1 LVWYDDVPENFA
13 YMTPILN
20 ETATLFTYLRRLVHY
35 SPPVA
40 TIVWSS
46 LAVMH
51 VAETAYMAYLCKKHK
66 TGVGL
71 GVSLVF
77 PRTSLH

>member
-1 LVWYDDVPENFA
+1 MVP
-13 YMTPILN
+13 IIN

-40 TIVWSS
+40 IVTWSTI
-46 LAVMH
+46 AVLH
-51 VAETAYMAYLCKKHK
+51 VAETAYMVYLCKKHK

-71 GVSLVF
+71 GVSHF
-77 PRTSLH
+77 SKMESLR